1 MKSMTDAPSHL
12 RRHLGLASLSA
23 IAVVIATPAFAQT
36 DETAPEDS
44 DVAAAP
50 APAPDESIV
59 VTGSRLRTMTP
70 FNSPDPISVID
81 PEIAAK
87 EGKFDL
93 ASTLQ
98 SSPVAAGSTQITA
111 AISSNFVTNGG
122 PGAQTIDLRGLGPNR
137 TLVLLNGRRAGPAGT
152 RGGVSSFDLNVLPAS
167 IASSVEILKTG
178 ASSVYGSDAVAG
190 VVNIKTKTDIDGL
203 QLDFNTSVPFDSG
216 GEEYRASALWGKTFS
231 RGHFLIAG
239 DYTHVKELNRGDR
252 SYLACPEAYTF
263 REDGSRADLIDP
275 RTGKPRCQDLPWG
288 HVWTYNPTFETDD
301 ETGEVI
307 FPGTLIL
314 DGPDGPNTGVN
325 TSPNGGT
332 VLMQYQYPG
341 ETLGLPTF
349 GAPAYF
355 GDFQAPA
362 GWAPVGYDTTSQAV
376 LNAYHPF
383 YDEQTII
390 PKTTLITGYAEGSY
404 ELTDDVEMFGEF
416 LFNRRKTYQN
426 GFRQFW
432 NFGFTGDLYGTGNL
446 YGTGTI
452 WAPGWQGLNFL
463 SPTAITNH
471 ADSSQKVD
479 YYRGVGGLRGEA
491 PEGEGFFG
499 GWRWEVYGQY
509 SKSIGRYRT
518 EQILQDVYDSGY
530 FQSSSCVGTTLPFS
544 GKQCI
549 DLPWAD
555 PYFLRGELTPEQA
568 DFIFDWEEGKTV
580 YTQLTGEATVSG
592 SLFELPAGPVAVAL
606 GLNVR
611 QDKINDTPGALTFS
625 ENPYFDPNAD
635 AAACEADANLSPIDR
650 RYICDQYHSNVWGSS
665 ASGIT
670 AGKSVTK
677 EAFAEINV
685 PVLANKPFFEELT
698 LSAAARVTSVK
709 ATRRS
714 DGVSDEDNGN
724 WTYKLGANWALNDW
738 LRFRASYGTSF
749 RAPALFEQFLADETG
764 FVSQRNIDPCI
775 QWQLGL
781 DQGTTSD
788 RVAANCAA
796 DGIPGN
802 YAGGSITA
810 TSIST
815 GGLGKLEAETSK
827 ALVVGGIL
835 TPKFDFLPDTT
846 INLAVDYFDIRV
858 KGEITQLGAAN
869 ILFGCYDSESFSTEP
884 LCDLFVRE
892 PAGSLTEYNITDVT
906 DQFVNIASQR
916 NSGVDV
922 EINLRHDLGS
932 AGRLS
937 FTANMTWQTRDDFK
951 LLPTSPTTSDNGEA
965 GSPDWVGDF
974 RATWE
979 SRGGFTFFY
988 GMNVYGGTSD
998 VQDFLDRN
1006 GDDPCIDSSIYGRYC
1021 PKLTTPTTFYHNVSI
1036 SQEINDRF
1044 EITFGIANLFD
1055 TRPPRVSVLNGGQI
1069 ALLGP
1074 AVLASQYPFT
1084 GRRAFLNIS
1093 SKF

>member
-1 MKSMTDAPSHL
+1 M
-12 RRHLGLASLSA
+12 ASLSA

-36 DETAPEDS
+36 DETAPEDG

-59 VTGSRLRTMTP
+59 VTGSRIRTVTP

-239 DYTHVKELNRGDR
+239 DYTHVKELARGDR

-288 HVWTYNPTFETDD
+288 HVWTYN
-301 ETGEVI
+301 
-307 FPGTLIL
+307 LIDNMQL
-314 DGPDGPNTGVN
+314 DGPGGPNTGLN
-325 TSPNGGT
+325 TSPNGET
-332 VLMQYQYPG
+332 VLIQYQYPG
-341 ETLGLPTF
+341 ETLGIPAY

-355 GDFQAPA
+355 GDLGTPA
-362 GWAPVGYDTTSQAV
+362 GWYPVGYNTESQRV

-446 YGTGTI
+446 YGSGTI
-452 WAPGWQGLNFL
+452 WAPGWQGVNFL

-479 YYRGVGGLRGEA
+479 YYRGVAGLRGEA

-499 GWRWEVYGQY
+499 GWRWEIYGQY
-509 SKSIGRYRT
+509 SKSIGRYRS
-518 EQILQDVYDSGY
+518 EQILQDVYETGY
-530 FQSSSCVGTTLPFS
+530 FQSSSCVGTVTPVS

-555 PYFLRGELTPEQA
+555 PYFLRGELTPEQV
-568 DFIFDWEEGKTV
+568 DFLFDWEEGKTV

-592 SLFELPAGPVAVAL
+592 ALFDLPAGPVSIAL
-606 GLNVR
+606 GLNGR
-611 QDKINDTPGALTFS
+611 QDKINDVPGEITLAA
-625 ENPYFDPNAD
+625 NA
-635 AAACEADANLSPIDR
+635 
-650 RYICDQYHSNVWGSS
+650 WGAS

-670 AGKSVTK
+670 AGKSFTK

-724 WTYKLGANWALNDW
+724 WTYKIGANWALNDW

-775 QWQLGL
+775 QWQRGL

-802 YAGGSITA
+802 YPGGSITA
-810 TSIST
+810 TSISS
-815 GGLGKLEAETSK
+815 GGLGDLQSETSN

-846 INLAVDYFDIRV
+846 LNIAVDYFDIKV
-858 KGEITQLGAAN
+858 KGEITQLGASN
-869 ILFGCYDSESFSTEP
+869 IIFGCYDSESFPNDP
-884 LCDLFVRE
+884 LCDLFVRS
-892 PAGSLTEYNITDVT
+892 PAGSVTEYNITDIT

-922 EINLRHDLGS
+922 EINLRHDLGN

-937 FTANMTWQTRDDFK
+937 FTAGMTFQTRDDFK

-1006 GDDPCIDSSIYGRYC
+1006 GGDPCIDSSIYGRYC